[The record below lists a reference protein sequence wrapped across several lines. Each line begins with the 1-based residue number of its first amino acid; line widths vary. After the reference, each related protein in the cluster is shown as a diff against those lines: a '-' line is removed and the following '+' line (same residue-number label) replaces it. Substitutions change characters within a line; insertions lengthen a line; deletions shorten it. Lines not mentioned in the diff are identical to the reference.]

1 MFGTNT
7 TLPSNRM
14 LSFDS
19 ALRIY
24 NSIKPIRG
32 RSDQNTRPLA
42 RRGSDIL
49 TIRQDPNN
57 GDIVVRLYSTDI
69 IRYYAQGDGCNNPI
83 ELGPYPSATTNRVV
97 WSLLGPHVN
106 TFWSNRSHA
115 LPNHITEVNG
125 RYYNTPEYALIQPD
139 ERGWHV
145 IGGAKPFEVPRLNR
159 KEGSL
164 AIKEYGVK
172 EFETWLR
179 TLIRLDQDPRS
190 SRYQSRSYDWS
201 TREIRELL
209 SVGPK
214 RWGEVAERM
223 SQYRPLK
230 SEFEALRRAVYN
242 AEMCY
247 ETETVPY
254 FEGYQALHNALNR
267 MRRAD

>member
-1 MFGTNT
+1 MFGNNT

-19 ALRIY
+19 ALKTYR
-24 NSIKPIRG
+24 SIKPIRG

-42 RRGSDIL
+42 RRGNDNL

-57 GDIVVRLYSTDI
+57 SDIVVCLYRTDI
-69 IRYYAQGDGCNNPI
+69 IRYYAQGDGNNNPI
-83 ELGPYPSATTNRVV
+83 ELNPYASATTNRVV
-97 WSLLGPHVN
+97 WSLLGPHIN
-106 TFWSNRSHA
+106 THWSDRSYP
-115 LPNHITEVNG
+115 LPRHITEVNG

-139 ERGWHV
+139 ERGWHI
-145 IGGAKPFEVPRLNR
+145 IGGEKPFEVPKLNR
-159 KEGSL
+159 KEGNL
-164 AIKEYGVK
+164 VIKEYGVK

-179 TLIRLDQDPRS
+179 TLVRLGQDPRS
-190 SRYQSRSYDWS
+190 SHYRSRPYDWS

-214 RWGEVAERM
+214 RWREVAERM

-230 SEFEALRRAVYN
+230 NEFEALRQAVYK